1 MKKKAIEK
9 IPYLGLKQVSRGQD
23 VKYIGVTAVKTVGHE
38 KHLFLEMYRNE
49 KESMDIPVVRIALT
63 KKDFGTYYPDKD
75 TWTREKIG
83 KDYYYGSTLV
93 WNKAGGR
100 TERNSRAK
108 ANILATEEDM
118 QRIEKF
124 CGKNEW
130 YKSEWWEHIYRFQS
144 SIAIEERRKAEN
156 RKYEKRQQ
164 ALKDRQEHTPELPE
178 AEILEMADMF
188 YFHQK
193 HYLYYKKRGCWVRI
207 ACTKCG
213 GVTEARWKGGI
224 SYESQYQK
232 WVDPPKEGVLAPC
245 PMCGEIGEY
254 KCQGKVKGSHSK
266 RIYAF
271 LGQKYKEKG
280 MVFRYIELIKEWK
293 LELMADDKEEIM
305 HNASEEISGIEV
317 ARAYLM
323 PGEKTQIDYHKHS
336 WVDGKDYWDDCN
348 LYGNVNITIHAGR
361 ILPHT
366 YREMQGTIF
375 QYSAL
380 QEYEK
385 MAPEVNPVSYL
396 ERCLDI
402 PQLEM
407 VVKMGLSEIAA
418 SIVRCE
424 CGIIADT
431 NAKRLDKFLG
441 IRKERTQQLIK
452 SKGNSALLEVMKM
465 EKKLKQNWTDEQIE
479 HLAVT
484 RLKQGRVE
492 QALQYMGIQ
501 KLLNRIERYA
511 GCRYESACLRA
522 QERIRHMAVTYTD
535 YLGMRLSLGYDL
547 TNTVY
552 QQPRDLEAAHNK
564 MAAEQNKKEADKRLQ
579 EVKKRFAGI
588 RNSYRKLRNRYFY
601 EDDEYIIRP
610 ARAAEEIVMEG
621 RILHHCVGGD
631 SYLGKHNDGQ
641 TYILMLRF
649 AKEPEIPYITVEIER
664 DTHRLIQWYG
674 AHDRKPDKEHMQ
686 KWLDD
691 YVGHLKQKDTEAKQR
706 AQSVA

>member
-9 IPYLGLKQVSRGQD
+9 IPYLGLKRISRGQD
-23 VKYIGVTAVKTVGHE
+23 VKYIGVTAVKIVGHE
-38 KHLFLEMYRNE
+38 KHLFLEVYRNE
-49 KESMDIPVVRIALT
+49 KGSMNIPVVRIAVA

-75 TWTREKIG
+75 TWTREKIAQG
-83 KDYYYGSTLV
+83 YYYSSALV
-93 WNKAGGR
+93 WDKAGGR
-100 TERNSRAK
+100 AERNTRAK
-108 ANILATEEDM
+108 ANILASEEDM

-130 YKSEWWEHIYRFQS
+130 YKSEWWEHIYRFQD
-144 SIAIEERRKAEN
+144 SIVHEERRRREN
-156 RKYEKRQQ
+156 RKYERRQQ

-178 AEILEMADMF
+178 AEILETADRF

-193 HYLYYKKRGCWVRI
+193 HFLYYKKRGCRVQI

-213 GVTEARWKGGI
+213 GVTEARWKGGM
-224 SYESQYQK
+224 SYESQFQK
-232 WVDPPKEGVLAPC
+232 WVDPPKEGYTAPC

-254 KCQGKVKGSHSK
+254 KCQGKVKGTHNK

-271 LGQKYKEKG
+271 IGQKYKETG

-293 LELMADDKEEIM
+293 LELMAGDKEEIM
-305 HNASEEISGIEV
+305 HNASEEISGIEI

-336 WVDGKDYWDDCN
+336 WIDGKDYWDDCN
-348 LYGNVNITIHAGR
+348 LYGNANITIHAGR

-366 YREMQGTIF
+366 YREMRGTIF

-385 MAPEVNPVSYL
+385 MVPEVDPIRYL
-396 ERCLDI
+396 ERYLEI

-407 VVKMGLSEIAA
+407 IVKMGLSEIVA
-418 SIVRCE
+418 SMVRCE
-424 CGIIADT
+424 CGIITDT
-431 NAKRLDKFLG
+431 HAKRPDKFLG
-441 IRKERTQQLIK
+441 IRKERVQQLIRN
-452 SKGNSALLEVMKM
+452 KGDRSLLEIMKM
-465 EKKLKQNWTDEQIE
+465 EKNLKQNWTEEQIE

-484 RLKQGRVE
+484 RLKQGQIE
-492 QALQYMGIQ
+492 QALRYMSPQ
-501 KLLNRIERYA
+501 KLLNRIGRYA

-535 YLGMRLSLGYDL
+535 YLSMRVSLGYDL
-547 TNTVY
+547 NNSVY

-564 MAAEQNKKEADKRLQ
+564 MAAELNKEEIDKRLQ
-579 EVKKRFAGI
+579 EVKKRFACI
-588 RNSYRKLRNRYFY
+588 RNSYRKLRNQYFF
-601 EDDEYIIRP
+601 EDDDYIIRP
-610 ARAAEEIVMEG
+610 ARSAEEIVIEG
-621 RILHHCVGGD
+621 RVLHHCVGGD

-649 AKEPEIPYITVEIER
+649 SKEPEIPYITVEIER
-664 DTHRLIQWYG
+664 DTHRIIQWYG

-691 YVGHLKQKDTEAKQR
+691 YVGHLKQKDAEAKQM

>member
-9 IPYLGLKQVSRGQD
+9 IPYLGLKRISRGQD
-23 VKYIGVTAVKTVGHE
+23 VKYIGVTAVKIVGHE
-38 KHLFLEMYRNE
+38 KHLFLEVYRNE
-49 KESMDIPVVRIALT
+49 KESMNIPVVRIALT
-63 KKDFGTYYPDKD
+63 KKDFGIYYPDKD
-75 TWTREKIG
+75 IWTREKIAQ
-83 KDYYYGSTLV
+83 DYYYGATLV
-93 WNKAGGR
+93 WDKAGGR
-100 TERNSRAK
+100 TERNARAK
-108 ANILATEEDM
+108 SNILASEEDM

-124 CGKNEW
+124 CGENGW
-130 YKSEWWEHIYRFQS
+130 CEWWEHIYRFQS
-144 SIAIEERRKAEN
+144 SIVYEERRRREN
-156 RKYEKRQQ
+156 RKYERRQQ

-178 AEILEMADMF
+178 AEILEMADRL
-188 YFHQK
+188 YLHQK
-193 HYLYYKKRGCWVRI
+193 PFLYYKKRGCWVRI

-232 WVDPPKEGVLAPC
+232 WVDPPKEGDLAPC
-245 PMCGEIGEY
+245 PMCGETGEY
-254 KCQGKVKGSHSK
+254 KCQGKVKGMHSQK
-266 RIYAF
+266 IYAF
-271 LGQKYKEKG
+271 LGQKYKETG

-293 LELMADDKEEIM
+293 LGLVEDGEETVM
-305 HNASEEISGIEV
+305 YNASEEISGIEI
-317 ARAYLM
+317 ARAYFV
-323 PGEKTQIDYHKHS
+323 PGEKTQIDYHKCNRI
-336 WVDGKDYWDDCN
+336 DGKNYWDDCN
-348 LYGNVNITIHAGR
+348 LYGNANITIHAGK

-366 YREMQGTIF
+366 YHEMQGTIF

-385 MAPEVNPVSYL
+385 MVPEVNPVSYL

-407 VVKMGLSEIAA
+407 IVKMGLSEIAA
-418 SIVRCE
+418 SMVRCE

-441 IRKERTQQLIK
+441 IRKERAQQLIK
-452 SKGNSALLEVMKM
+452 SKGNCALLEVMKM
-465 EKKLKQNWTDEQIE
+465 EKNLKQNWTDEQIE

-484 RLKQGRVE
+484 RLRQGQVE

-522 QERIRHMAVTYTD
+522 QERIRHMAVTYMD

-579 EVKKRFAGI
+579 EVKKKFAGI

-610 ARAAEEIVMEG
+610 ARSAEEIVMEG

-664 DTHRLIQWYG
+664 DTHQLIQWYG
-674 AHDRKPDKEHMQ
+674 AHDHKPDEEHMQ

-691 YVGHLKQKDTEAKQR
+691 YVGHLKQKDAEAKQR

>member
-9 IPYLGLKQVSRGQD
+9 IPYLGLKKISRKQD
-23 VKYIGVTAVKTVGHE
+23 VKYIGVTAVKIVGHE
-38 KHLFLEMYRNE
+38 KHLFLEVYRNE
-49 KESMDIPVVRIALT
+49 KESMNIPVVRIALT
-63 KKDFGTYYPDKD
+63 KKDFSTYYPEKD

-93 WNKAGGR
+93 WNQEEGR
-100 TERNSRAK
+100 TERNTRSK
-108 ANILATEEDM
+108 ANILATEDDM

-124 CGKNEW
+124 CGKNKW
-130 YKSEWWEHIYRFQS
+130 YKSEWWEHIYQFQD
-144 SIAIEERRKAEN
+144 SIVTEERRRREN

-193 HYLYYKKRGCWVRI
+193 HYLYYKKRGCWVQI

-213 GVTEARWKGGI
+213 GVTEARWKCGM
-224 SYESQYQK
+224 SYESQFQK
-232 WVDPPKEGVLAPC
+232 WVDPPKEGDLAPC

-254 KCQGKVKGSHSK
+254 KCQGKVKGTHNK

-271 LGQKYKEKG
+271 IGQKYKETG

-293 LELMADDKEEIM
+293 LGLTVGEKETIM
-305 HNASEEISGIEV
+305 HNASEEISGIEI
-317 ARAYLM
+317 ARAYFA
-323 PGEKTQIDYHKHS
+323 PGEKTQIDYHKRS
-336 WVDGKDYWDDCN
+336 WINGDYWDDCN
-348 LYGNVNITIHAGR
+348 LYGNANITIHAGR

-380 QEYEK
+380 REYEK
-385 MAPEVNPVSYL
+385 MVPEVDPISYL
-396 ERCLDI
+396 ERYRAI

-407 VVKMGLSEIAA
+407 IVKMGLSEIAT
-418 SIVRCE
+418 SMVRCE
-424 CGIIADT
+424 CGIITDT
-431 NAKRLDKFLG
+431 HAKRPDKFLG
-441 IRKERTQQLIK
+441 IRKERVQQLIRNR
-452 SKGNSALLEVMKM
+452 GDRAILEAMKI
-465 EKKLKQNWTDEQIE
+465 EKNLKQNWTEEQIE

-484 RLKQGRVE
+484 RLGQGQIE
-492 QALQYMGIQ
+492 PALQYMSLQ

-522 QERIRHMAVTYTD
+522 QDRIRHMAVTYTD
-535 YLGMRLSLGYDL
+535 YLSMRVSLGYDL
-547 TNTVY
+547 NNSVY

-564 MAAEQNKKEADKRLQ
+564 MAAELNKEEIDKRLQ

-588 RNSYRKLRNRYFY
+588 RNSYRKLRNQYFY
-601 EDDEYIIRP
+601 EDDDYIIRP
-610 ARAAEEIVMEG
+610 ARSAEEIVMEG

-631 SYLGKHNDGQ
+631 SYLRKHNDGQ
-641 TYILMLRF
+641 SYILMLRF
-649 AKEPEIPYITVEIER
+649 SKEPEIPYITVEIER
-664 DTHRLIQWYG
+664 DTHRIIQWYG
-674 AHDRKPDKEHMQ
+674 SHDRKPDKEHMQ

-691 YVGHLKQKDTEAKQR
+691 YVGHLKQKDAEAKQR

>member
-9 IPYLGLKQVSRGQD
+9 IPYLGLKKISRKQD

-178 AEILEMADMF
+178 AEILEMADRF

-193 HYLYYKKRGCWVRI
+193 HYLYYKKHGCKVRI

-213 GVTEARWKGGI
+213 GVTEARWKGGM
-224 SYESQYQK
+224 SYESQFQK

-245 PMCGEIGEY
+245 PMCGETGEY
-254 KCQGKVKGSHSK
+254 KCQGKVKGMHSQK
-266 RIYAF
+266 IYAF
-271 LGQKYKEKG
+271 IGQKYKETG

-293 LELMADDKEEIM
+293 LGLVEDGEETVM
-305 HNASEEISGIEV
+305 YNASEEISGIEI
-317 ARAYLM
+317 ARAYFA
-323 PGEKTQIDYHKHS
+323 PGEKTQIDYHKC
-336 WVDGKDYWDDCN
+336 DRIDEKNYWDDCN
-348 LYGNVNITIHAGR
+348 LYGNANITIHAGR

-385 MAPEVNPVSYL
+385 MVPEVNPVSYL

-407 VVKMGLSEIAA
+407 IVKMGLSEIAA
-418 SIVRCE
+418 SMVRCE

-441 IRKERTQQLIK
+441 IRKERTQQLIE
-452 SKGNSALLEVMKM
+452 SKGNLELLKVMKM
-465 EKKLKQNWTDEQIE
+465 EKNLKQNWTEKQIE

-484 RLKQGRVE
+484 RLGQGQIE
-492 QALQYMGIQ
+492 PALQHMSLQ

-511 GCRYESACLRA
+511 ECRYESACLRA

-535 YLGMRLSLGYDL
+535 YLNMRLSLGYDL

-552 QQPRDLEAAHNK
+552 QQPRNLEAAHNK
-564 MAAEQNKKEADKRLQ
+564 MNMELNKEEIDKRLQ

-588 RNSYRKLRNRYFY
+588 RSRYRKLRNRYFY

-610 ARAAEEIVMEG
+610 ARSAEEIVMEG

-674 AHDRKPDKEHMQ
+674 AHDRKPDKGHMQ

-691 YVGHLKQKDTEAKQR
+691 YVGHLKQKDAEAKQR

>member
-9 IPYLGLKQVSRGQD
+9 IPYLGLKKISRKQD
-23 VKYIGVTAVKTVGHE
+23 VKYIGVTAVKIVGHE
-38 KHLFLEMYRNE
+38 KHLFLEVYRNE
-49 KESMDIPVVRIALT
+49 KGSMNIPVVRIAVT

-75 TWTREKIG
+75 TWTREKIAQ
-83 KDYYYGSTLV
+83 DYYYSLALV
-93 WNKAGGR
+93 WDEAGGR
-100 TERNSRAK
+100 AERNTRAK
-108 ANILATEEDM
+108 ANILASEEDM

-130 YKSEWWEHIYRFQS
+130 YKSEWWEHIYRFQD
-144 SIAIEERRKAEN
+144 SIVHEEKRRREN
-156 RKYEKRQQ
+156 RKYERRQQ

-178 AEILEMADMF
+178 AEILEKADRF

-193 HYLYYKKRGCWVRI
+193 HFLYYKKRGCRVQI

-213 GVTEARWKGGI
+213 GVTEARWKGGM
-224 SYESQYQK
+224 SYESQFQK
-232 WVDPPKEGVLAPC
+232 WVDPPKEGYTAPC

-254 KCQGKVKGSHSK
+254 KCQGKVKGTHNK

-271 LGQKYKEKG
+271 IGQKYKETG

-293 LELMADDKEEIM
+293 LELMAGDKEEIM
-305 HNASEEISGIEV
+305 HNASEEISGIEI

-336 WVDGKDYWDDCN
+336 WIDGKDYWDDCN
-348 LYGNVNITIHAGR
+348 LYGTNITIHAGR

-366 YREMQGTIF
+366 YREMRGTIF

-385 MAPEVNPVSYL
+385 MVPEVDPIRYL
-396 ERCLDI
+396 ERYLEI

-407 VVKMGLSEIAA
+407 IVKMGLSEIAA
-418 SIVRCE
+418 SMVRRE
-424 CGIIADT
+424 CGIITDT
-431 NAKRLDKFLG
+431 HAKRPDKFLG
-441 IRKERTQQLIK
+441 IRKERVQQLIRN
-452 SKGNSALLEVMKM
+452 KGDRSLLEIMKM
-465 EKKLKQNWTDEQIE
+465 EKNLKQNWTEEQIE

-484 RLKQGRVE
+484 RLKRGQIE
-492 QALQYMGIQ
+492 QALRYMSLQ
-501 KLLNRIERYA
+501 KLLNRIGRYA

-535 YLGMRLSLGYDL
+535 YLSMRVSLGYDL
-547 TNTVY
+547 NNSVY

-564 MAAEQNKKEADKRLQ
+564 MAAEMNKEEIDKRLQ
-579 EVKKRFAGI
+579 EVKKRFACI
-588 RNSYRKLRNRYFY
+588 RNRYRKLRNQYFF
-601 EDDEYIIRP
+601 EDDDYIIRP
-610 ARAAEEIVMEG
+610 ARSAEEIVTEG
-621 RILHHCVGGD
+621 RVLHHCVGGD

-641 TYILMLRF
+641 TYILILRF
-649 AKEPEIPYITVEIER
+649 SKEPEIPYITVEIER
-664 DTHRLIQWYG
+664 DTHRIIQWYG
-674 AHDRKPDKEHMQ
+674 LHDRKPDREHMQ

-691 YVGHLKQKDTEAKQR
+691 YVGHLKRKDAETKQR

>member
-9 IPYLGLKQVSRGQD
+9 SPYLGLKKISRKQD
-23 VKYIGVTAVKTVGHE
+23 VKYIGVTAVKIVGHE
-38 KHLFLEMYRNE
+38 KHLFLEVYRNE
-49 KESMDIPVVRIALT
+49 KGSMNIPVVRIAVT

-75 TWTREKIG
+75 TWTREKIAQ
-83 KDYYYGSTLV
+83 DYYYSLALV
-93 WNKAGGR
+93 WDKAGGR
-100 TERNSRAK
+100 AERNTRAK
-108 ANILATEEDM
+108 ANILASEEDM

-130 YKSEWWEHIYRFQS
+130 YKSEWWEHIYRFQD
-144 SIAIEERRKAEN
+144 SIVYEEKRRREN
-156 RKYEKRQQ
+156 RKYERRQQ

-178 AEILEMADMF
+178 AEILEKADRF

-193 HYLYYKKRGCWVRI
+193 HFLYYKKRGCRVQI

-213 GVTEARWKGGI
+213 GVTEARWKGGM
-224 SYESQYQK
+224 SYESQFQK
-232 WVDPPKEGVLAPC
+232 WVDPPKEGYTAPC

-254 KCQGKVKGSHSK
+254 KCQGKVKGAHNK

-271 LGQKYKEKG
+271 IGQKYKETG
-280 MVFRYIELIKEWK
+280 MVFRYIELMKEWK
-293 LELMADDKEEIM
+293 LELMAGDKEEIM
-305 HNASEEISGIEV
+305 YNASEEISGIEI

-348 LYGNVNITIHAGR
+348 LYGNANITIHAGK

-366 YREMQGTIF
+366 YREMKGTAF

-380 QEYEK
+380 QEYDK
-385 MAPEVNPVSYL
+385 MVLEVDPIRYL
-396 ERCLDI
+396 ERYLEI

-407 VVKMGLSEIAA
+407 IVKMGLSEIAA
-418 SIVRCE
+418 SMVRCE
-424 CGIIADT
+424 CGIITDT
-431 NAKRLDKFLG
+431 HAKRPDKFLG
-441 IRKERTQQLIK
+441 IRKERVQQLIRN
-452 SKGNSALLEVMKM
+452 KGDRSLLEIMKM
-465 EKKLKQNWTDEQIE
+465 EKNLKQNWTEEQIE

-484 RLKQGRVE
+484 RLKRGQIE
-492 QALQYMGIQ
+492 QALRYMSLQ
-501 KLLNRIERYA
+501 KLLNRIGRYA

-535 YLGMRLSLGYDL
+535 YLSMRVSLGYDL
-547 TNTVY
+547 NNSVY

-564 MAAEQNKKEADKRLQ
+564 MAAELNKEEIDKRLQ
-579 EVKKRFAGI
+579 EVKKRFACI
-588 RNSYRKLRNRYFY
+588 RNRYRKLRNQYFF
-601 EDDEYIIRP
+601 EDDDYIIRP
-610 ARAAEEIVMEG
+610 ARSAEEIVTEG
-621 RILHHCVGGD
+621 RVLHHCVGGD

-649 AKEPEIPYITVEIER
+649 SKEPEIPYITVEIER
-664 DTHRLIQWYG
+664 DTHRIIQWYG
-674 AHDRKPDKEHMQ
+674 LHDRKPDREHMQ

-691 YVGHLKQKDTEAKQR
+691 YVGHLKRKDAETKQR

>member
-9 IPYLGLKQVSRGQD
+9 IPYLGLKQTSRGQD
-23 VKYIGVTAVKTVGHE
+23 VKYIGVTAVKIVGHE
-38 KHLFLEMYRNE
+38 KHLFLEVYRNE
-49 KESMDIPVVRIALT
+49 KGSMNIPVVRIAVA

-75 TWTREKIG
+75 TWTREKIAQ
-83 KDYYYGSTLV
+83 DYYYSLALV
-93 WNKAGGR
+93 WDKAGGR
-100 TERNSRAK
+100 AERNTRAK
-108 ANILATEEDM
+108 ANILASEEDM

-130 YKSEWWEHIYRFQS
+130 YKSEWWEHIYRFQD
-144 SIAIEERRKAEN
+144 SIVHEEKRRREN
-156 RKYEKRQQ
+156 RKYERRQQ

-178 AEILEMADMF
+178 AEILEKADRF

-193 HYLYYKKRGCWVRI
+193 HFLYYKKRGCRVQI

-224 SYESQYQK
+224 SYESQFQK
-232 WVDPPKEGVLAPC
+232 WVDPPKEGYTAPC

-254 KCQGKVKGSHSK
+254 KCQGKVKGTHNK

-271 LGQKYKEKG
+271 IGQKYKETG

-293 LELMADDKEEIM
+293 LELMAGDKEEIM
-305 HNASEEISGIEV
+305 HNASEEISGIEI

-336 WVDGKDYWDDCN
+336 WIDGKDYWDDCN
-348 LYGNVNITIHAGR
+348 LYGTNITIHAGR

-366 YREMQGTIF
+366 YREMRGTIF

-385 MAPEVNPVSYL
+385 MVPEVDPIRYL
-396 ERCLDI
+396 ERYLEI

-407 VVKMGLSEIAA
+407 IVKMGLSEIAA
-418 SIVRCE
+418 SMVRRE
-424 CGIIADT
+424 CGIITDT
-431 NAKRLDKFLG
+431 HAKRPDKFLG
-441 IRKERTQQLIK
+441 IRKERVQQLIRN
-452 SKGNSALLEVMKM
+452 KGDRSLLEIMKM
-465 EKKLKQNWTDEQIE
+465 EKNLKQNWTEEQIE

-484 RLKQGRVE
+484 RLKRGQIE
-492 QALQYMGIQ
+492 QALRYMSLQ
-501 KLLNRIERYA
+501 KLLNRIGRYA

-535 YLGMRLSLGYDL
+535 YLSMRVSLGYDL
-547 TNTVY
+547 NNSVY

-564 MAAEQNKKEADKRLQ
+564 MAAELNKEEIDKRLQ
-579 EVKKRFAGI
+579 EVKKRFACI
-588 RNSYRKLRNRYFY
+588 RNRYRKLRNQYFF
-601 EDDEYIIRP
+601 EDDDYIIRP
-610 ARAAEEIVMEG
+610 ARSAEEIVTEG
-621 RILHHCVGGD
+621 RVLHHCVGGD

-649 AKEPEIPYITVEIER
+649 SKEPEIPYITVEIER
-664 DTHRLIQWYG
+664 DTHRIIQWYG
-674 AHDRKPDKEHMQ
+674 LHDRKPDREHMQ

-691 YVGHLKQKDTEAKQR
+691 YVGHLKRKDAETKQR

>member
-9 IPYLGLKQVSRGQD
+9 IPYLGLKRISRGQD
-23 VKYIGVTAVKTVGHE
+23 VKYIGVTAVKIVGHE
-38 KHLFLEMYRNE
+38 KHLFLEVYRNE
-49 KESMDIPVVRIALT
+49 KGSMNIPVVRIAVT

-75 TWTREKIG
+75 TWTREKIAQ
-83 KDYYYGSTLV
+83 DYYYSLALV
-93 WNKAGGR
+93 WDEAGGR
-100 TERNSRAK
+100 AERNTRAK
-108 ANILATEEDM
+108 ANILASEEDM

-130 YKSEWWEHIYRFQS
+130 YKSEWWEHIYRFQD
-144 SIAIEERRKAEN
+144 SIVHEERRRREN
-156 RKYEKRQQ
+156 RKYERRQQ

-178 AEILEMADMF
+178 AEILETADRF

-193 HYLYYKKRGCWVRI
+193 HFLYYKKRGCWVRI

-224 SYESQYQK
+224 SYESQFQK
-232 WVDPPKEGVLAPC
+232 WVDPPKEGYTAPC

-254 KCQGKVKGSHSK
+254 KCQGKVKGTHNK

-271 LGQKYKEKG
+271 IGQKYKETG

-293 LELMADDKEEIM
+293 LELMAGDKEEIM
-305 HNASEEISGIEV
+305 HNASEEISGIEI

-336 WVDGKDYWDDCN
+336 WIDGKDYWDDCN
-348 LYGNVNITIHAGR
+348 LYGTNITIHAGR

-366 YREMQGTIF
+366 YREMRGTIF

-385 MAPEVNPVSYL
+385 MVPEVDPIRYL
-396 ERCLDI
+396 ERYLEI

-407 VVKMGLSEIAA
+407 IVKMGLSEIAA
-418 SIVRCE
+418 SMVRRE
-424 CGIIADT
+424 CGIITDT
-431 NAKRLDKFLG
+431 HAKRPDKFLG
-441 IRKERTQQLIK
+441 IRKERVQQLIRN
-452 SKGNSALLEVMKM
+452 KGDRSLLEIMKM
-465 EKKLKQNWTDEQIE
+465 EKNLKQNWTEEQIE

-484 RLKQGRVE
+484 RLKRGQIE
-492 QALQYMGIQ
+492 QALRYMSLQ
-501 KLLNRIERYA
+501 KLLNRIGRYA

-522 QERIRHMAVTYTD
+522 QELIRHMAVTYTD
-535 YLGMRLSLGYDL
+535 YLSMRVSLGYDL
-547 TNTVY
+547 NNSVY

-564 MAAEQNKKEADKRLQ
+564 MAAELNKEEIDKRLQ
-579 EVKKRFAGI
+579 EVKKRFACI
-588 RNSYRKLRNRYFY
+588 RNRYRKLRNQYFF
-601 EDDEYIIRP
+601 EDDDYIIRP
-610 ARAAEEIVMEG
+610 ARSAEEIVTEG
-621 RILHHCVGGD
+621 RVLHHCVGGD

-649 AKEPEIPYITVEIER
+649 SKEPEIPYITVEIER
-664 DTHRLIQWYG
+664 DTHRIIQWYG
-674 AHDRKPDKEHMQ
+674 LHDRKPDREHMQ

-691 YVGHLKQKDTEAKQR
+691 YVGHLKRKDAETKQR

>member
-9 IPYLGLKQVSRGQD
+9 IPYLGLKKISRKQD
-23 VKYIGVTAVKTVGHE
+23 VKYIGVTAVKIVGHE
-38 KHLFLEMYRNE
+38 KHLFLEVYRNE
-49 KESMDIPVVRIALT
+49 KGSMNIPVVRIAVT

-75 TWTREKIG
+75 TWTREKIAQ
-83 KDYYYGSTLV
+83 DYYYSLALV
-93 WNKAGGR
+93 WDEAGGR
-100 TERNSRAK
+100 AERNTRAK
-108 ANILATEEDM
+108 ANILASEEDM

-130 YKSEWWEHIYRFQS
+130 YKSEWWEHIYRFQD
-144 SIAIEERRKAEN
+144 SIVHEEKRRREN
-156 RKYEKRQQ
+156 RKYERRQQ

-178 AEILEMADMF
+178 AEILEKADRF

-193 HYLYYKKRGCWVRI
+193 HFLYYKKRGCRVQI

-213 GVTEARWKGGI
+213 GVTEARWKGGM
-224 SYESQYQK
+224 SYESQFQK
-232 WVDPPKEGVLAPC
+232 WVDPPKEGYTAPC

-254 KCQGKVKGSHSK
+254 KCQGKVKGTHNK

-271 LGQKYKEKG
+271 IGQKYKETG

-293 LELMADDKEEIM
+293 LELMAGDKEEIM
-305 HNASEEISGIEV
+305 HNASEEISGIEI

-336 WVDGKDYWDDCN
+336 WIDGKDYWDDCN
-348 LYGNVNITIHAGR
+348 LYGTNITIHAGR

-366 YREMQGTIF
+366 YREMRGTIF

-385 MAPEVNPVSYL
+385 MVPEVDPIRYL
-396 ERCLDI
+396 ERYLEI

-407 VVKMGLSEIAA
+407 IVKMGLSEIAA
-418 SIVRCE
+418 SMVRRE
-424 CGIIADT
+424 CGIITDT
-431 NAKRLDKFLG
+431 HAKRPDKFLG
-441 IRKERTQQLIK
+441 IRKERVQQLIRN
-452 SKGNSALLEVMKM
+452 KGDRSLLEIMKM
-465 EKKLKQNWTDEQIE
+465 EKNLKQNWTEEQIE

-484 RLKQGRVE
+484 RLKRGQIE
-492 QALQYMGIQ
+492 QALRYMSLQ
-501 KLLNRIERYA
+501 KLLNRIGRYA

-535 YLGMRLSLGYDL
+535 YLSMRVSLGYDL
-547 TNTVY
+547 NNSVY

-564 MAAEQNKKEADKRLQ
+564 MAAELNKEEIDKRLQ
-579 EVKKRFAGI
+579 EVKKRFACI
-588 RNSYRKLRNRYFY
+588 RNRYRKLRNQYFF
-601 EDDEYIIRP
+601 EDDDYIIRP
-610 ARAAEEIVMEG
+610 ARSAEEIVTEG
-621 RILHHCVGGD
+621 RVLHHCVGGD

-649 AKEPEIPYITVEIER
+649 SKEPEIPYITVEIER
-664 DTHRLIQWYG
+664 DTHRIIQWYG
-674 AHDRKPDKEHMQ
+674 LHDRKPDREHMQ

-691 YVGHLKQKDTEAKQR
+691 YVGHLKRKDAETKQR

>member
-9 IPYLGLKQVSRGQD
+9 IPYLGLKRISRGQD
-23 VKYIGVTAVKTVGHE
+23 VKYIGVTAVKIVGHE
-38 KHLFLEMYRNE
+38 KHLFLEVYRNE
-49 KESMDIPVVRIALT
+49 KGSMNIPVVRIAVT

-75 TWTREKIG
+75 TWTREKIAQ
-83 KDYYYGSTLV
+83 DYYYSLALV
-93 WNKAGGR
+93 WDEAGGR
-100 TERNSRAK
+100 AERNTRAK
-108 ANILATEEDM
+108 ANILASEEDM

-130 YKSEWWEHIYRFQS
+130 YKSEWWEHIYRFQD
-144 SIAIEERRKAEN
+144 SIVHEEKRRREN
-156 RKYEKRQQ
+156 RKYERRQQ

-178 AEILEMADMF
+178 AEILEKADRF

-193 HYLYYKKRGCWVRI
+193 HFLYYKKRGCRVQI

-213 GVTEARWKGGI
+213 GVTEARWKGGM
-224 SYESQYQK
+224 SYESQFQK
-232 WVDPPKEGVLAPC
+232 WVDPPKEGYTAPC

-254 KCQGKVKGSHSK
+254 KCQGKVKGTHNK

-271 LGQKYKEKG
+271 IGQKYKETG

-293 LELMADDKEEIM
+293 LELMAGDKEEIM
-305 HNASEEISGIEV
+305 HNASEEISGIEI

-336 WVDGKDYWDDCN
+336 WIDGKDYWDDCN
-348 LYGNVNITIHAGR
+348 LYGTNITIHAGR

-366 YREMQGTIF
+366 YREMRGTIF

-385 MAPEVNPVSYL
+385 MVPEVDPIRYL
-396 ERCLDI
+396 ERYLEI

-407 VVKMGLSEIAA
+407 IVKMGLSEIAA
-418 SIVRCE
+418 SMVRRE
-424 CGIIADT
+424 CGIITDT
-431 NAKRLDKFLG
+431 HAKRPDKFLG
-441 IRKERTQQLIK
+441 IRKERVQQLIRN
-452 SKGNSALLEVMKM
+452 KGDRSLLEIMKM
-465 EKKLKQNWTDEQIE
+465 EKNLKQNWTEEQIE

-484 RLKQGRVE
+484 RLKRGQIE
-492 QALQYMGIQ
+492 QALRYMGIQ

-511 GCRYESACLRA
+511 GCRYENTCLRA
-522 QERIRHMAVTYTD
+522 QGRIRHMAVTYTD

-564 MAAEQNKKEADKRLQ
+564 MAAEQNKKEAEKRLQ
-579 EVKKRFAGI
+579 EVKKKFEGI

-610 ARAAEEIVMEG
+610 ARSAEEIVMEG

-664 DTHRLIQWYG
+664 DTNRIIQWYG

-691 YVGHLKQKDTEAKQR
+691 YVGHLKQKDAEAKQM

>member
-9 IPYLGLKQVSRGQD
+9 IPYLGLKRISRGQD
-23 VKYIGVTAVKTVGHE
+23 VKYIGVTAVKIVGHE
-38 KHLFLEMYRNE
+38 KHLFLEVYRNE
-49 KESMDIPVVRIALT
+49 KGSINIPVVRIAVA

-75 TWTREKIG
+75 TWTREKIAQG
-83 KDYYYGSTLV
+83 YYYSSALV
-93 WNKAGGR
+93 WDKAGGR
-100 TERNSRAK
+100 AERNTRAK
-108 ANILATEEDM
+108 ANILASEEDM

-124 CGKNEW
+124 CRKNEW
-130 YKSEWWEHIYRFQS
+130 YKREWWEHIYRFQS
-144 SIAIEERRKAEN
+144 SIVYEERRRREN
-156 RKYEKRQQ
+156 RKYERRQQ

-178 AEILEMADMF
+178 AEILETADRF

-193 HYLYYKKRGCWVRI
+193 HFLYYKKRGCWVRI

-224 SYESQYQK
+224 SYKNKYQK
-232 WVDPPKEGVLAPC
+232 WVDPPKEGDLAPC
-245 PMCGEIGEY
+245 LMCGETGEY
-254 KCQGKVKGSHSK
+254 KCQGKVKGRHSQK
-266 RIYAF
+266 IYAF
-271 LGQKYKEKG
+271 IGQKYKGTG
-280 MVFRYIELIKEWK
+280 MVFRYIGLMKEWK
-293 LELMADDKEEIM
+293 LGLVEDGEETAM
-305 HNASEEISGIEV
+305 HNASEEISATEI
-317 ARAYLM
+317 ARAYFA
-323 PGEKTQIDYHKHS
+323 PGEKTQIDYHKRDCI
-336 WVDGKDYWDDCN
+336 DGKGYWDDCN
-348 LYGNVNITIHAGR
+348 LYGNANITIHAGR

-385 MAPEVNPVSYL
+385 MALEVNPISYL
-396 ERCLDI
+396 VRCLDF

-407 VVKMGLSEIAA
+407 IVKMGLSETAA
-418 SIVRCE
+418 SMVRCE

-441 IRKERTQQLIK
+441 IRKERTHQLIK
-452 SKGNSALLEVMKM
+452 SKGSRALLEVMKM
-465 EKKLKQNWTDEQIE
+465 EKNLKQNWTDGQIE

-484 RLKQGRVE
+484 GLKQGQVE

-511 GCRYESACLRA
+511 GCRYESTCLRA
-522 QERIRHMAVTYTD
+522 EERIRHTAVTYTD
-535 YLGMRLSLGYDL
+535 YLSMRLSLGYDL

-564 MAAEQNKKEADKRLQ
+564 MAAEQNKKEAEKRLQ
-579 EVKKRFAGI
+579 EVKKKFEGI

-610 ARAAEEIVMEG
+610 ARSAEEIVMEG

-664 DTHRLIQWYG
+664 DTNRIIQWYG

-691 YVGHLKQKDTEAKQR
+691 YVGHLKQKDAEAKQM

>member
-9 IPYLGLKQVSRGQD
+9 IPYLGLKKISRKQD
-23 VKYIGVTAVKTVGHE
+23 VKYIGVTAVKIVGHE
-38 KHLFLEMYRNE
+38 KHLFLEVYRNE
-49 KESMDIPVVRIALT
+49 KGSMNIPVVRIAVT

-75 TWTREKIG
+75 TWTREKIAQ
-83 KDYYYGSTLV
+83 DYYYSLALV
-93 WNKAGGR
+93 WDEAGGR
-100 TERNSRAK
+100 AERNTRAK
-108 ANILATEEDM
+108 ANILASEEDM

-130 YKSEWWEHIYRFQS
+130 YKSEWWEH
-144 SIAIEERRKAEN
+144 
-156 RKYEKRQQ
+156 
-164 ALKDRQEHTPELPE
+164 TPELPE
-178 AEILEMADMF
+178 AEILEKADRF

-193 HYLYYKKRGCWVRI
+193 HFLYYKKRGCRVQI

-213 GVTEARWKGGI
+213 GVTEARWKGGM
-224 SYESQYQK
+224 SYESQFQK
-232 WVDPPKEGVLAPC
+232 WVDPPKEGYTAPC

-254 KCQGKVKGSHSK
+254 KCQGKVKGTHNK

-271 LGQKYKEKG
+271 IGQKYKETG

-293 LELMADDKEEIM
+293 LELMAGDKEEIM
-305 HNASEEISGIEV
+305 HNASEEISGIEI

-336 WVDGKDYWDDCN
+336 WIDGKDYWDDCN
-348 LYGNVNITIHAGR
+348 LYGTNITIHAGR

-366 YREMQGTIF
+366 YREMRGTIF

-385 MAPEVNPVSYL
+385 MVPEVDPIRYL
-396 ERCLDI
+396 ERYLEI

-407 VVKMGLSEIAA
+407 IVKMGLSEIAA
-418 SIVRCE
+418 SMVRRE
-424 CGIIADT
+424 CGIITDT
-431 NAKRLDKFLG
+431 HAKRPDKFLG
-441 IRKERTQQLIK
+441 IRKERVQQLIRN
-452 SKGNSALLEVMKM
+452 KGDRSLLEIMKM
-465 EKKLKQNWTDEQIE
+465 EKNLKQNWTEEQIE

-484 RLKQGRVE
+484 RLKRGQIE
-492 QALQYMGIQ
+492 QALRYMSLQ
-501 KLLNRIERYA
+501 KLLNRIGRYA

-535 YLGMRLSLGYDL
+535 YLSMRVSLGYDL
-547 TNTVY
+547 NNSVY

-564 MAAEQNKKEADKRLQ
+564 MAAEMNKEEIDKRLQ
-579 EVKKRFAGI
+579 EVKKRFACI
-588 RNSYRKLRNRYFY
+588 RNRYRKLRNQYFF
-601 EDDEYIIRP
+601 EDDDYIIRP
-610 ARAAEEIVMEG
+610 ARSAEEIVTEG
-621 RILHHCVGGD
+621 RVLHHCVGGD

-649 AKEPEIPYITVEIER
+649 SKEPEIPYITVEIER
-664 DTHRLIQWYG
+664 DTHRIIQWYG
-674 AHDRKPDKEHMQ
+674 LHDRKPDREHMQ

-691 YVGHLKQKDTEAKQR
+691 YVGHLKRKDAETKQR

>member
-9 IPYLGLKQVSRGQD
+9 IPYLGLKQVSSGQD
-23 VKYIGVTAVKTVGHE
+23 VKYIGVTALKIVGHE
-38 KHLFLEMYRNE
+38 KHLLLEVYRNE
-49 KESMDIPVVRIALT
+49 KESMNIPVVRIAVT
-63 KKDFGTYYPDKD
+63 KKDFGTYRTDQD
-75 TWTREKIG
+75 IWTREKIAQ
-83 KDYYYGSTLV
+83 DYYYGATLV
-93 WNKAGGR
+93 WDKAGGR
-100 TERNSRAK
+100 TERNARAK
-108 ANILATEEDM
+108 SNILATEEDM

-124 CGKNEW
+124 CGENG

-144 SIAIEERRKAEN
+144 SIVYEERRRREN
-156 RKYEKRQQ
+156 RKYERRQQ

-178 AEILEMADMF
+178 AEILEMADRF

-193 HYLYYKKRGCWVRI
+193 HFLYYKKRGCRVRI

-232 WVDPPKEGVLAPC
+232 WVDPPKEGDLAPC
-245 PMCGEIGEY
+245 PMCGETGEY

-293 LELMADDKEEIM
+293 LGLVEDGEETAM
-305 HNASEEISGIEV
+305 YNASEEISGIEI
-317 ARAYLM
+317 ARAYFA
-323 PGEKTQIDYHKHS
+323 PGEKTQIDYHKCNRI
-336 WVDGKDYWDDCN
+336 DGKNYWDDCN
-348 LYGNVNITIHAGR
+348 LYGNANITIHAGR

-385 MAPEVNPVSYL
+385 MVPEVNPVSYL

-407 VVKMGLSEIAA
+407 IVKMGLSEIAA

-452 SKGNSALLEVMKM
+452 SKGNCALLEVMKM
-465 EKKLKQNWTDEQIE
+465 EKNLKQNWTDEQI
-479 HLAVT
+479 
-484 RLKQGRVE
+484 
-492 QALQYMGIQ
+492 
-501 KLLNRIERYA
+501 
-511 GCRYESACLRA
+511 
-522 QERIRHMAVTYTD
+522 
-535 YLGMRLSLGYDL
+535 
-547 TNTVY
+547 
-552 QQPRDLEAAHNK
+552 
-564 MAAEQNKKEADKRLQ
+564 
-579 EVKKRFAGI
+579 
-588 RNSYRKLRNRYFY
+588 
-601 EDDEYIIRP
+601 
-610 ARAAEEIVMEG
+610 
-621 RILHHCVGGD
+621 
-631 SYLGKHNDGQ
+631 
-641 TYILMLRF
+641 
-649 AKEPEIPYITVEIER
+649 
-664 DTHRLIQWYG
+664 
-674 AHDRKPDKEHMQ
+674 
-686 KWLDD
+686 
-691 YVGHLKQKDTEAKQR
+691 
-706 AQSVA
+706 

>member
-9 IPYLGLKQVSRGQD
+9 IPYLGLKRISRGQD
-23 VKYIGVTAVKTVGHE
+23 VKYIGVTAVKIVGHE
-38 KHLFLEMYRNE
+38 KHLFLEVYRNE
-49 KESMDIPVVRIALT
+49 KGSMNIPVVRIAVT

-75 TWTREKIG
+75 TWTREKIAQ
-83 KDYYYGSTLV
+83 DYYYSLALV
-93 WNKAGGR
+93 WDEAGGR
-100 TERNSRAK
+100 AERNTRAK
-108 ANILATEEDM
+108 ANILASEEDM

-130 YKSEWWEHIYRFQS
+130 YKSEWWEHIYRFQD
-144 SIAIEERRKAEN
+144 SIVHEEKRRREN
-156 RKYEKRQQ
+156 RKYERRQQ

-178 AEILEMADMF
+178 AEILEKADRF

-193 HYLYYKKRGCWVRI
+193 HFLYYKKRGCRVQI

-213 GVTEARWKGGI
+213 GVTEARWKSGM
-224 SYESQYQK
+224 SYESQFQK
-232 WVDPPKEGVLAPC
+232 WVDPPKEGYTAPC

-254 KCQGKVKGSHSK
+254 KCQGKVKGTHNK

-271 LGQKYKEKG
+271 IGQKYKETG

-293 LELMADDKEEIM
+293 LELMAGDKEEIM
-305 HNASEEISGIEV
+305 HNASEEISGIEI

-336 WVDGKDYWDDCN
+336 WIDGKDYWDDCN
-348 LYGNVNITIHAGR
+348 LYGTNITIHAGR

-366 YREMQGTIF
+366 YREMRGTIF

-385 MAPEVNPVSYL
+385 MVPEVDPIRYL
-396 ERCLDI
+396 ERYLEI

-407 VVKMGLSEIAA
+407 IVKMGLSEIAA
-418 SIVRCE
+418 SMVRRE
-424 CGIIADT
+424 CGIITDT
-431 NAKRLDKFLG
+431 HAKRPDKFLG
-441 IRKERTQQLIK
+441 IRKERVQQLIRN
-452 SKGNSALLEVMKM
+452 KGDRSLLEIMKM
-465 EKKLKQNWTDEQIE
+465 EKNLKQNWTEEQIE

-484 RLKQGRVE
+484 RLKRGQIE
-492 QALQYMGIQ
+492 QALRYMSLQ
-501 KLLNRIERYA
+501 KLLNRIGRYA

-535 YLGMRLSLGYDL
+535 YLSMRVSLGYDL
-547 TNTVY
+547 NNSVY

-564 MAAEQNKKEADKRLQ
+564 MAAELNKEEIDKRLQ
-579 EVKKRFAGI
+579 EVKKRFACI
-588 RNSYRKLRNRYFY
+588 RNRYRKLRNQYFF
-601 EDDEYIIRP
+601 EDDDYIIRP
-610 ARAAEEIVMEG
+610 ARSAEEIVTEG
-621 RILHHCVGGD
+621 RVLHHCVGGD

-649 AKEPEIPYITVEIER
+649 SKEPEIPYITVEIER
-664 DTHRLIQWYG
+664 DTHRIIQWYG
-674 AHDRKPDKEHMQ
+674 LHDRKPDREHMQ

-691 YVGHLKQKDTEAKQR
+691 YVGHLKRKDAETKQR

>member
-9 IPYLGLKQVSRGQD
+9 IPYLGLKRISRGQD
-23 VKYIGVTAVKTVGHE
+23 VKYIGVTAVKIVGHE
-38 KHLFLEMYRNE
+38 KHLFLEVYRNE
-49 KESMDIPVVRIALT
+49 KGSMNIPVVRIAVT

-75 TWTREKIG
+75 TWTREKIAQ
-83 KDYYYGSTLV
+83 DYYYSLALV
-93 WNKAGGR
+93 WDEAGGR
-100 TERNSRAK
+100 AERNTRAK
-108 ANILATEEDM
+108 ANILASEEDM

-130 YKSEWWEHIYRFQS
+130 YKSEWWEHIYRFQD
-144 SIAIEERRKAEN
+144 SIVHEEKRRREN
-156 RKYEKRQQ
+156 RKYERRQQ

-178 AEILEMADMF
+178 AEILEKADRF

-193 HYLYYKKRGCWVRI
+193 HFLYYKKRGCRVQI

-213 GVTEARWKGGI
+213 GVTEARWKGGM
-224 SYESQYQK
+224 SYESQFQK
-232 WVDPPKEGVLAPC
+232 WVDPPKEGYTAPC

-254 KCQGKVKGSHSK
+254 KCQGKVKGTHNK

-271 LGQKYKEKG
+271 IGQKYKETG

-293 LELMADDKEEIM
+293 LELMAGDKEEIM
-305 HNASEEISGIEV
+305 HNASEEISGIEI

-336 WVDGKDYWDDCN
+336 WIDGKDYWDDCN
-348 LYGNVNITIHAGR
+348 LYGTNIKIHAGR

-366 YREMQGTIF
+366 YREMRGTIF

-385 MAPEVNPVSYL
+385 MVPEVDPIRYL
-396 ERCLDI
+396 ERYLEI

-407 VVKMGLSEIAA
+407 IVKMGLSEIAA
-418 SIVRCE
+418 SMVRRE
-424 CGIIADT
+424 CGIITDT
-431 NAKRLDKFLG
+431 HAKRPDKFLG
-441 IRKERTQQLIK
+441 IRKERVQQLIRN
-452 SKGNSALLEVMKM
+452 KGDRSLLEIMKM
-465 EKKLKQNWTDEQIE
+465 EKNLKQNWTEEQIE

-484 RLKQGRVE
+484 RLKRGQIE
-492 QALQYMGIQ
+492 QALRYMSLQ
-501 KLLNRIERYA
+501 KLLNRIGRYA

-535 YLGMRLSLGYDL
+535 YLSMRVSLGYDL
-547 TNTVY
+547 NNSVY

-564 MAAEQNKKEADKRLQ
+564 MAAELNKEEIDKRLQ
-579 EVKKRFAGI
+579 EVKKRFACI
-588 RNSYRKLRNRYFY
+588 RNRYRKLRNQYFF
-601 EDDEYIIRP
+601 EDDDYIIRP
-610 ARAAEEIVMEG
+610 ARSAEEIVTEG
-621 RILHHCVGGD
+621 RVLHHCVGGD

-649 AKEPEIPYITVEIER
+649 SKEPEIPYITVEIER
-664 DTHRLIQWYG
+664 DTHRIIQWYG
-674 AHDRKPDKEHMQ
+674 LHDRKPDREHMQ

-691 YVGHLKQKDTEAKQR
+691 YVGHLKRKDAETKQR

>member
-9 IPYLGLKQVSRGQD
+9 IPYLGLKKISRKQD
-23 VKYIGVTAVKTVGHE
+23 VKYIGVTAVKIVGHE
-38 KHLFLEMYRNE
+38 KHLFLEVYRNE
-49 KESMDIPVVRIALT
+49 KGSMNIPVVRIAVT

-75 TWTREKIG
+75 TWTREKIAQ
-83 KDYYYGSTLV
+83 DYYYSLALV
-93 WNKAGGR
+93 WDEAGGR
-100 TERNSRAK
+100 AERNTRAK
-108 ANILATEEDM
+108 ANILASEEDM

-130 YKSEWWEHIYRFQS
+130 YKSEWWEHIYRFQD
-144 SIAIEERRKAEN
+144 SIVHEEKRRREN
-156 RKYEKRQQ
+156 RKYERRQQ

-178 AEILEMADMF
+178 AEILEKADRF

-193 HYLYYKKRGCWVRI
+193 HFLYYKKRGCRVQI

-213 GVTEARWKGGI
+213 GVTEARWKGGM
-224 SYESQYQK
+224 SYESQFQK
-232 WVDPPKEGVLAPC
+232 WVDPPKEGYTAPC

-254 KCQGKVKGSHSK
+254 KCQGKVKGTHNK

-271 LGQKYKEKG
+271 IGQKYKETG

-293 LELMADDKEEIM
+293 LELMAGDKEEIM
-305 HNASEEISGIEV
+305 HNASEEISGIEI

-336 WVDGKDYWDDCN
+336 WNDGKDYWDDCN
-348 LYGNVNITIHAGR
+348 LYGTNITIHAGR

-366 YREMQGTIF
+366 YREMRGTIF

-385 MAPEVNPVSYL
+385 MVPEVDPIRYL
-396 ERCLDI
+396 ERYLEI

-407 VVKMGLSEIAA
+407 IVKMGLSEIAA
-418 SIVRCE
+418 SMVRRE
-424 CGIIADT
+424 CGIITDT
-431 NAKRLDKFLG
+431 HAKRPDKFLG
-441 IRKERTQQLIK
+441 IRKERVQQLIRN
-452 SKGNSALLEVMKM
+452 KGDRSLLEIMKM
-465 EKKLKQNWTDEQIE
+465 EKNLKQNWTEEQIE

-484 RLKQGRVE
+484 RLKRGQIE
-492 QALQYMGIQ
+492 QALRYMSLQ
-501 KLLNRIERYA
+501 KLLNRIGRYA

-535 YLGMRLSLGYDL
+535 YLSMRVSLGYDL
-547 TNTVY
+547 NNSVY

-564 MAAEQNKKEADKRLQ
+564 MAAEMNKEEIDKRLQ
-579 EVKKRFAGI
+579 EVKKRFACI
-588 RNSYRKLRNRYFY
+588 RNRYRKLRNQYFF
-601 EDDEYIIRP
+601 EDDDYIIRP
-610 ARAAEEIVMEG
+610 ARSAEEIVTEG
-621 RILHHCVGGD
+621 RVLHHCVGGD

-649 AKEPEIPYITVEIER
+649 SKEPEIPYITVEIER
-664 DTHRLIQWYG
+664 DTHRIIQWYG
-674 AHDRKPDKEHMQ
+674 LHDRKPDREHMQ

-691 YVGHLKQKDTEAKQR
+691 YVGHLKRKDAETKQR

>member
-9 IPYLGLKQVSRGQD
+9 IPYLGLKRISRGQD
-23 VKYIGVTAVKTVGHE
+23 VKYIGVTAVKIVGHE
-38 KHLFLEMYRNE
+38 KHLFLEVYRNE
-49 KESMDIPVVRIALT
+49 KGSMNIPVVRIAVT

-75 TWTREKIG
+75 TWTREKIAQ
-83 KDYYYGSTLV
+83 DYYYSLALV
-93 WNKAGGR
+93 WDEAGGR
-100 TERNSRAK
+100 AERNTRAK
-108 ANILATEEDM
+108 ANILASEEDM

-130 YKSEWWEHIYRFQS
+130 YKSEWWEHIYRFQD
-144 SIAIEERRKAEN
+144 SIVHEEKRRREN
-156 RKYEKRQQ
+156 RKYERRQQ

-178 AEILEMADMF
+178 AEILEKADRF

-193 HYLYYKKRGCWVRI
+193 HFLYYKKRGCRVQI

-213 GVTEARWKGGI
+213 GVTEARWKGGM
-224 SYESQYQK
+224 SYESQFQK
-232 WVDPPKEGVLAPC
+232 WVDPPKEGYTAPC

-254 KCQGKVKGSHSK
+254 KCQGKVKGTHNK

-271 LGQKYKEKG
+271 IGQKYKETG

-293 LELMADDKEEIM
+293 LELMAGDKEEIM
-305 HNASEEISGIEV
+305 HNASEEISGIEI

-336 WVDGKDYWDDCN
+336 WIDGKDYWDDCN
-348 LYGNVNITIHAGR
+348 LYGTNITIHAGR

-366 YREMQGTIF
+366 YREMRGTIF

-385 MAPEVNPVSYL
+385 MVPEVDPIRYL
-396 ERCLDI
+396 ERYLEI

-407 VVKMGLSEIAA
+407 IVKMGLSEIAA
-418 SIVRCE
+418 SMVRRE
-424 CGIIADT
+424 CGIITDT
-431 NAKRLDKFLG
+431 HAKRPDKFLG
-441 IRKERTQQLIK
+441 IRKERVQQLIRN
-452 SKGNSALLEVMKM
+452 KGDRSLLEIMKM
-465 EKKLKQNWTDEQIE
+465 EKNLKQNWTEEQIE

-484 RLKQGRVE
+484 RLKRGQIE
-492 QALQYMGIQ
+492 QALRYMSLQ
-501 KLLNRIERYA
+501 KLLNRIGRYA

-535 YLGMRLSLGYDL
+535 YLSMRVSLGYDL
-547 TNTVY
+547 NNSVY

-564 MAAEQNKKEADKRLQ
+564 MAAELNQKEADKRLR
-579 EVKKRFAGI
+579 EVKERFANI
-588 RNSYRKLRNRYFY
+588 RNSYRRLRNQYFY

-610 ARAAEEIVMEG
+610 ARSAEEIVMEG

-649 AKEPEIPYITVEIER
+649 SKEPEIPHITVEIER
-664 DTHRLIQWYG
+664 DTHRIIQWYG

-691 YVGHLKQKDTEAKQR
+691 YVGHLKQKDAEAKQM

>member
-9 IPYLGLKQVSRGQD
+9 IPYLGLKKISRKQD
-23 VKYIGVTAVKTVGHE
+23 VKYIGVTAVKIVGHE
-38 KHLFLEMYRNE
+38 KHLFLEVYRNE
-49 KESMDIPVVRIALT
+49 KGSMNIPVVRIAVT

-75 TWTREKIG
+75 TWTREKIAQ
-83 KDYYYGSTLV
+83 DYYYSLALV
-93 WNKAGGR
+93 WDEAGGR
-100 TERNSRAK
+100 AERNTRAK
-108 ANILATEEDM
+108 ANILASEEDM

-130 YKSEWWEHIYRFQS
+130 YKSEWWEHIYRFQD
-144 SIAIEERRKAEN
+144 SIVHEEKRRREN
-156 RKYEKRQQ
+156 RKYERRQQ

-178 AEILEMADMF
+178 AEILEKADRF

-193 HYLYYKKRGCWVRI
+193 HFLYYKKRGCRVQI

-213 GVTEARWKGGI
+213 GVTEARWKGGM
-224 SYESQYQK
+224 SYESQFQK
-232 WVDPPKEGVLAPC
+232 WVDPPKEGYTAPC

-254 KCQGKVKGSHSK
+254 KCQGKVKGTHNK

-271 LGQKYKEKG
+271 IGQKYKETG

-293 LELMADDKEEIM
+293 LELMAGDKEEIM
-305 HNASEEISGIEV
+305 HNASEEISGIEI

-336 WVDGKDYWDDCN
+336 WIDGKDYWDDCN
-348 LYGNVNITIHAGR
+348 LYGTNITIHAGR

-366 YREMQGTIF
+366 YREMRGTIF

-385 MAPEVNPVSYL
+385 MVPEVDPIRYL
-396 ERCLDI
+396 ERYLEI

-407 VVKMGLSEIAA
+407 IVKMGLSEIAA
-418 SIVRCE
+418 SMVRRE
-424 CGIIADT
+424 CGIITDT
-431 NAKRLDKFLG
+431 HAKRPDKFLG
-441 IRKERTQQLIK
+441 IRKERVQQLIRN
-452 SKGNSALLEVMKM
+452 KGDRSLLEIMKM
-465 EKKLKQNWTDEQIE
+465 EKNLKQNWTEEQIE

-484 RLKQGRVE
+484 RLKRGQIE
-492 QALQYMGIQ
+492 QALRYMSLQ
-501 KLLNRIERYA
+501 KLLNRIGRYA

-535 YLGMRLSLGYDL
+535 YLSMRVSLGYDL
-547 TNTVY
+547 NNSVY

-564 MAAEQNKKEADKRLQ
+564 MAAELNKEEIDKRLQ
-579 EVKKRFAGI
+579 EVKKRFACI
-588 RNSYRKLRNRYFY
+588 RNRYRKLRNQYFF
-601 EDDEYIIRP
+601 EDDDYIIRP
-610 ARAAEEIVMEG
+610 ARSAEEIVTEG
-621 RILHHCVGGD
+621 RVLHHCVGGD

-649 AKEPEIPYITVEIER
+649 SKEPEIPYITVEIER
-664 DTHRLIQWYG
+664 DTHRIIQWYG
-674 AHDRKPDKEHMQ
+674 LHDSKPDREHMQ

-691 YVGHLKQKDTEAKQR
+691 YVGHLKRKDAETKQR

>member
-9 IPYLGLKQVSRGQD
+9 IPYLGLKQTSRGQD
-23 VKYIGVTAVKTVGHE
+23 VKYIGVTAVKIVGHE
-38 KHLFLEMYRNE
+38 KHLFLEVYRNE
-49 KESMDIPVVRIALT
+49 KGSMNIPVVRIAVT

-75 TWTREKIG
+75 TWTREKIAQ
-83 KDYYYGSTLV
+83 DYYYSLALV
-93 WNKAGGR
+93 WDKAGGR
-100 TERNSRAK
+100 AERNTRAK
-108 ANILATEEDM
+108 ANILASEEDM

-130 YKSEWWEHIYRFQS
+130 YKSEWWEHIYRFQD
-144 SIAIEERRKAEN
+144 SIVHEEKRRREN
-156 RKYEKRQQ
+156 RKYERRQQ

-178 AEILEMADMF
+178 AEILEKADRF

-193 HYLYYKKRGCWVRI
+193 HFLYYKKRGCRVQI

-213 GVTEARWKGGI
+213 GVTEARWKGGM
-224 SYESQYQK
+224 SYESQFQK
-232 WVDPPKEGVLAPC
+232 WVDPPKEGYTAPC

-254 KCQGKVKGSHSK
+254 KCQGKVKGTHNK

-271 LGQKYKEKG
+271 IGQKYKETG

-293 LELMADDKEEIM
+293 LELMAGDKEEIM
-305 HNASEEISGIEV
+305 HNASEEISGIEI

-336 WVDGKDYWDDCN
+336 WIDGKDYWDDCN
-348 LYGNVNITIHAGR
+348 LYGNANITIHAGR

-366 YREMQGTIF
+366 YREMRGTIF

-385 MAPEVNPVSYL
+385 MVPEVDPIRYL
-396 ERCLDI
+396 ERYLEI

-407 VVKMGLSEIAA
+407 IVKMGLSEIAA
-418 SIVRCE
+418 SMVRCE
-424 CGIIADT
+424 CGIITDT
-431 NAKRLDKFLG
+431 HAKRPDKFLG
-441 IRKERTQQLIK
+441 IRKERVQQLIRN
-452 SKGNSALLEVMKM
+452 KGDRSLLEIMKM
-465 EKKLKQNWTDEQIE
+465 EKNLKQNWTEEQIE

-484 RLKQGRVE
+484 RLKQGQIE
-492 QALQYMGIQ
+492 QALRYMSLQ
-501 KLLNRIERYA
+501 KLLNRIGRYA

-535 YLGMRLSLGYDL
+535 YLSMRVSLGYDL
-547 TNTVY
+547 NNSVY

-564 MAAEQNKKEADKRLQ
+564 MVAELNKEETDKRLQ
-579 EVKKRFAGI
+579 EVKKRFACI
-588 RNSYRKLRNRYFY
+588 RNSYRKLRNQYFF
-601 EDDEYIIRP
+601 EDDDYIIRP
-610 ARAAEEIVMEG
+610 ARSAEEIVTEG
-621 RILHHCVGGD
+621 RVLHHCVGGD

-649 AKEPEIPYITVEIER
+649 SKEPEIPYITVEIER
-664 DTHRLIQWYG
+664 DTHRIIQWYG
-674 AHDRKPDKEHMQ
+674 SHDRKPDKEHMQ

-691 YVGHLKQKDTEAKQR
+691 YVGHLKQKDAEAKQM

>member
-9 IPYLGLKQVSRGQD
+9 IPYLGLKRISRGQD
-23 VKYIGVTAVKTVGHE
+23 VKYIGVTAVKIVGHE

-49 KESMDIPVVRIALT
+49 KGSMDIPVVRIALT
-63 KKDFGTYYPDKD
+63 KKDFGIYYPDKD
-75 TWTREKIG
+75 TWTREQIVQ
-83 KDYYYGSTLV
+83 DYYYGATLV
-93 WNKAGGR
+93 WDKAGGR
-100 TERNSRAK
+100 TERNARAK
-108 ANILATEEDM
+108 SNILASEEDM

-124 CGKNEW
+124 CGENG
-130 YKSEWWEHIYRFQS
+130 YKSEWWEHIYQFQS
-144 SIAIEERRKAEN
+144 SIVYEERRRREN
-156 RKYEKRQQ
+156 RKYERRQQ

-178 AEILEMADMF
+178 AEILEMADRF
-188 YFHQK
+188 YFYQK
-193 HYLYYKKRGCWVRI
+193 HFLYYKKRGCWVRI

-232 WVDPPKEGVLAPC
+232 WVEPPKEGDLAPC

-293 LELMADDKEEIM
+293 LGLVEDGEETAM
-305 HNASEEISGIEV
+305 YNASEEISGIEI
-317 ARAYLM
+317 ARAYFA
-323 PGEKTQIDYHKHS
+323 PGEKTQIDYHKCNRI
-336 WVDGKDYWDDCN
+336 DGKNYWDDCN
-348 LYGNVNITIHAGR
+348 LYGNANITIHAGR

-385 MAPEVNPVSYL
+385 MVPEVNPVSYL
-396 ERCLDI
+396 ERIQCI
-402 PQLEM
+402 SQLEM
-407 VVKMGLSEIAA
+407 IVKMGLSEIAA

-452 SKGNSALLEVMKM
+452 SKGNCALLEVMKM
-465 EKKLKQNWTDEQIE
+465 EKNLKQNWTDEQIE
-479 HLAVT
+479 HLEVT
-484 RLKQGRVE
+484 GLKRGQVE

-511 GCRYESACLRA
+511 GCRYESTCLRA
-522 QERIRHMAVTYTD
+522 EERIRHTAVTYTD
-535 YLGMRLSLGYDL
+535 YLSMRLSLGYDL

-579 EVKKRFAGI
+579 EVKKKFAGI
-588 RNSYRKLRNRYFY
+588 RDSYRKLRNRYFY
-601 EDDEYIIRP
+601 EDDGYIIRP
-610 ARAAEEIVMEG
+610 ARSAEEIVMEG
-621 RILHHCVGGD
+621 RILHHCVGGG
-631 SYLGKHNDGQ
+631 SYLRKHNDGQ
-641 TYILMLRF
+641 SYILMLRS

-664 DTHRLIQWYG
+664 DTHRIIQWYG

-691 YVGHLKQKDTEAKQR
+691 YVGHLKQKDAEAKQR

>member
-9 IPYLGLKQVSRGQD
+9 IPYLGLKQTSRGQD
-23 VKYIGVTAVKTVGHE
+23 VKYIGVTAVKIVGHE
-38 KHLFLEMYRNE
+38 KHLFLEVYRNE
-49 KESMDIPVVRIALT
+49 KGSMNIPVVRIAVA

-75 TWTREKIG
+75 TWTREKIAQ
-83 KDYYYGSTLV
+83 DYYYSLALV
-93 WNKAGGR
+93 WDKAGGR
-100 TERNSRAK
+100 AERNTRAK
-108 ANILATEEDM
+108 ANILASEEDM

-130 YKSEWWEHIYRFQS
+130 YKSEWWEHIYRFQD
-144 SIAIEERRKAEN
+144 SIVHEEKRRREN
-156 RKYEKRQQ
+156 RKYERRQQ

-178 AEILEMADMF
+178 AEILEKADRF

-193 HYLYYKKRGCWVRI
+193 HFLYYKKRGCRVQI

-213 GVTEARWKGGI
+213 GVTEARWKGGM
-224 SYESQYQK
+224 SYESQFQK
-232 WVDPPKEGVLAPC
+232 WVDPPKEGYTAPC

-254 KCQGKVKGSHSK
+254 KCQGKVKGTHNK

-271 LGQKYKEKG
+271 IGQKYKETG
-280 MVFRYIELIKEWK
+280 MVFRYIELMKEWK
-293 LELMADDKEEIM
+293 LELMAGDKEEIM
-305 HNASEEISGIEV
+305 HNASEEISGIEI

-336 WVDGKDYWDDCN
+336 WIDGKDYWDDCN
-348 LYGNVNITIHAGR
+348 LYGNANITIHAGR

-366 YREMQGTIF
+366 YREMRGTIF

-385 MAPEVNPVSYL
+385 MVPEVDPIRYL
-396 ERCLDI
+396 ERYLEI

-407 VVKMGLSEIAA
+407 IVKMGLSEIAA
-418 SIVRCE
+418 SMVRCE
-424 CGIIADT
+424 CGIITDT
-431 NAKRLDKFLG
+431 HAKRPDKFLG
-441 IRKERTQQLIK
+441 IRKERVQQLIRN
-452 SKGNSALLEVMKM
+452 KGDRSLLEIMKM
-465 EKKLKQNWTDEQIE
+465 EKNLKQNWTEEQIE

-484 RLKQGRVE
+484 RLKQGQIE
-492 QALQYMGIQ
+492 QALRYMSPQ
-501 KLLNRIERYA
+501 KLLNRIGRYA

-535 YLGMRLSLGYDL
+535 YLSMRVSLGYDL
-547 TNTVY
+547 NNSVY

-564 MAAEQNKKEADKRLQ
+564 MAAELNKEEIDKRLQ
-579 EVKKRFAGI
+579 EVKKRFACI
-588 RNSYRKLRNRYFY
+588 RNSYRKLRNQYFF
-601 EDDEYIIRP
+601 EDDDYIIRP
-610 ARAAEEIVMEG
+610 ARSAEEIVTEG
-621 RILHHCVGGD
+621 RVLHHCVGGD

-649 AKEPEIPYITVEIER
+649 SKEPEIPYITVEIER
-664 DTHRLIQWYG
+664 DTHRIIQWYG
-674 AHDRKPDKEHMQ
+674 AYDRKPDKEHMQ

-691 YVGHLKQKDTEAKQR
+691 YVGHLKQKDAEAKQM